1 MANPRWAEQ
10 GKFRGPIPRKGTQ
23 DAPNAALVV
32 VAVIVVVSI
41 LRTPPFAQ
49 EDLVHRQKILEVM
62 MGIAGQ
68 EELNNKERPF
78 IPRNCGTTNNAAL
91 WNQLHAAGDGPRQ
104 PEEAATGPTTKRSPA
119 ESRGNEEQPQN
130 PITLHAL
137 KSVNAADMQTK
148 SARGEQLEEI
158 QKAEGVLVQQQKDQ
172 ILEQQRELALLQQQ
186 LAKQQQAQQQQP
198 GAAESAAAAS
208 PAAASPAAA
217 TPAAATPA
225 APSPSPSGIS
235 PAAESPA
242 AADHQGEQQAEKSR
256 KDPAT
261 AAAAAA
267 TPQPAA
273 LNTTATTEAAM
284 AAATDIVPRAEP
296 ELTEAQKEQIE
307 QSKKNA
313 LLLRAQLAEKRK
325 AAAQLAEEKK
335 HQPSSS
341 ASTGQGEDSQ
351 ASAPAAAAVDSAS
364 NSSGS
369 ARPEEDAVAAPAM
382 NID

>member
-1 MANPRWAEQ
+1 
-10 GKFRGPIPRKGTQ
+10 
-23 DAPNAALVV
+23 
-32 VAVIVVVSI
+32 
-41 LRTPPFAQ
+41 
-49 EDLVHRQKILEVM
+49 M

-137 KSVNAADMQTK
+137 KSVNAADMQTE

-158 QKAEGVLVQQQKDQ
+158 QKAEGVLLQQQKDQ
-172 ILEQQRELALLQQQ
+172 ILKQQRELALLQQQ
-186 LAKQQQAQQQQP
+186 LAKQQQAQQQQQP

-225 APSPSPSGIS
+225 APSP
-235 PAAESPA
+235 SPA

-284 AAATDIVPRAEP
+284 AAATDIVPHAEP
-296 ELTEAQKEQIE
+296 ELTEAQKQQIE
-307 QSKKNA
+307 HSKQNA
-313 LLLRAQLAEKRK
+313 LLLRAQLEAKRK

-351 ASAPAAAAVDSAS
+351 ALAPAAAAVDSAS

-369 ARPEEDAVAAPAM
+369 ARPEEDAVKAPAM

>member
-1 MANPRWAEQ
+1 MANPRYAEQ
-10 GKFRGPIPRKGTQ
+10 GKFRGSIPRKGTQ
-23 DAPNAALVV
+23 DAPDAALVV
-32 VAVIVVVSI
+32 VVVSI
-41 LRTPPFAQ
+41 LRSPPFAQ
-49 EDLVHRQKILEVM
+49 ELVQRQKTLQLM
-62 MGIAGQ
+62 MGMAGH
-68 EELNNKERPF
+68 ELNKDSLF
-78 IPRNCGTTNNAAL
+78 PRNTDDAL
-91 WNQLHAAGDGPRQ
+91 WTQLHAAGDGPRQ

-172 ILEQQRELALLQQQ
+172 ILEQKRELALLQQQ
-186 LAKQQQAQQQQP
+186 LAKQQQAQQQQQP
-198 GAAESAAAAS
+198 GAAESA
-208 PAAASPAAA
+208 AAASPAAA

-225 APSPSPSGIS
+225 APSP
-235 PAAESPA
+235 SPA

-273 LNTTATTEAAM
+273 LNTTATTEAM
-284 AAATDIVPRAEP
+284 AAATAIVPPAEP
-296 ELTEAQKEQIE
+296 ELTAAQLEQIE
-307 QSKKNA
+307 HSKKKA
-313 LLLRAQLAEKRK
+313 LLLRAQLEENKRK
-325 AAAQLAEEKK
+325 SAAQLAEEKK

-351 ASAPAAAAVDSAS
+351 ALAPAAAAVDSAS

-369 ARPEEDAVAAPAM
+369 ARPEEDAVKAPAM